1 MDVADRRERARTAV
15 ALVGVDA
22 GKFHHAL
29 VVRDSRGRDSKP
41 LQFATTREGF
51 IAAIH
56 RIRQASGGAAPGDV
70 LVGIEFAGIYGATF
84 AHYLAGQGYQV
95 VSVLGAT
102 TKAWGKAIHGTPLKT
117 DAKDAMTIVDLVS
130 HGRFS
135 GYPFLRPEYA
145 QLRLLAAGARRLS
158 VVRAAVI
165 NRLRGVLQGVWPEY
179 ESHFDSFAQKRT
191 PLSFLAEFPGPE
203 ALLAATKRR
212 SLRVLEQCSQGQHG
226 AQKLDELRQSAVDT
240 VAIPGAEAVLTTEIL
255 QLVAHANLLAEHRE
269 ALDHKMAEV
278 MLRLPEAA
286 ALCTIPFVSTRVAAT
301 FLGAIGDVQAYAS
314 VNQVLRLA
322 GLNLITRESGILVG
336 THHISKRGRPEIRR
350 AAYLTALGLVHEG
363 GLFRD
368 QYEQAL
374 KRNGGKKKKAL
385 VAISRDVVRLMFSIA
400 RDRRSFT
407 RTPPRARRTEVPAI

>member
-1 MDVADRRERARTAV
+1 
-15 ALVGVDA
+15 VDA

-29 VVRDSRGRDSKP
+29 VARDARGRDSKP
-41 LQFATTREGF
+41 LLFATNREGF
-51 IAAIH
+51 ITALH

-70 LVGIEFAGIYGATF
+70 IVGIEFAGVYGATF
-84 AHYLAGQGYQV
+84 AHYLAAEGYNV

-102 TKAWGKAIHGTPLKT
+102 TKAWGKAVHGTPLKT
-117 DAKDAMTIVDLVS
+117 DAKDAITIVDLVS

-145 QLRLLAAGARRLS
+145 QLRLLATGARRLS
-158 VVRAAVI
+158 VLRAAVI
-165 NRLRGVLQGVWPEY
+165 NRLRSVLQSVWPEY
-179 ESHFDSFAQKRT
+179 ESHFDSFAQRRT
-191 PLSFLAEFPGPE
+191 PLLFLAAFPGPE

-212 SLRVLEQCSQGQHG
+212 SLTALQQCSQGQHG
-226 AQKLDELRQSAVDT
+226 VEKLEELRQSAQDT
-240 VAIPGAEAVLTTEIL
+240 VAIPGAEAALDTEIL
-255 QLVAHANLLAEHRE
+255 QLVAHANLLANHRD
-269 ALDHKMAEV
+269 ALDAKMAEV
-278 MLRLPEAA
+278 MRDLPEAA
-286 ALCTIPFVSTRVAAT
+286 ALRTIPFVSTRAAAT

-336 THHISKRGRPEIRR
+336 THRISKRGRPEIRH
-350 AAYLTALGLVHEG
+350 AAYLTALGLVKEG

-368 QYEQAL
+368 QYERAI

-400 RDRRSFT
+400 RDKRSFT
-407 RTPPRARRTEVPAI
+407 KTPPRRRTEVPAI